1 MVLIRYVLPVVML
14 VHGLAHLPGLVTAW
28 RLQQLPDFP
37 YHTVLLRGRLDVGDG
52 GMRVVGALWLIAA
65 LGFGVAAITVFLGDP
80 RWLLVGM
87 MTTVLSSVLC
97 LLEWPFARVG
107 LWVNLA
113 LLAGL
118 AATARFSASWVPR

>member
-1 MVLIRYVLPVVML
+1 MVLTRVVFPIAML

-28 RLQQLPDFP
+28 RLRPLPDFP
-37 YHTVLLRGRLDVGDG
+37 YHTVLLRGRLDVGDA

-65 LGFGVAAITVFLGDP
+65 IGFGVAATGAVVGDP
-80 RWLLVGM
+80 RWVPVALV
-87 MTTVLSSVLC
+87 TTLLSSALC

-113 LLAGL
+113 ILSALAL
-118 AATARFSASWVPR
+118 AARFSAL